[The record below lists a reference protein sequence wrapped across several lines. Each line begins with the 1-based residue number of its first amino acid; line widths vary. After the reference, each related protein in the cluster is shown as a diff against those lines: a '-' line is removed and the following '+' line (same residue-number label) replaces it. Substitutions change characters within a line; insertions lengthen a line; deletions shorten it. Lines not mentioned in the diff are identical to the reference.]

1 MDDINNPKYYK
12 HYAIEPIEFIMKNDL
27 PYAEGNVI
35 KYICRW
41 RAKNTSNT
49 KKLEDLQKA
58 KRYVEFLIDN
68 FKETI

>member
-1 MDDINNPKYYK
+1 
-12 HYAIEPIEFIMKNDL
+12 MKNDL

-41 RAKNTSNT
+41 RSKNTSNT